1 MCGTG
6 SAEPFRDD
14 SEEKNTHGRKTAGS
28 LEYQGIT
35 LMMDGIYGKEGHP
48 FSNLKPEV
56 WQRML
61 AGEPPFEKIDYLL
74 FSHAHPD
81 HFSPEMTL
89 EFLRRRSVKG
99 VFLPYTRT
107 VRESGLADYLRER
120 RIPCVPLSE
129 QTDHAAYRIEPEITV
144 RAFKTKHLD
153 KKYEHVRHFCYLISF
168 GGKNVLFTADVDY
181 TTEDFDTIRN
191 LPLRAVFVNPLFF
204 SVLRWGRYFH
214 GQLNTQC
221 YCIYHVPFSEDDSLR
236 MRPVLA
242 HNMVEWPPEKQETL
256 VLCDAFQHIDL

>member
-1 MCGTG
+1 
-6 SAEPFRDD
+6 
-14 SEEKNTHGRKTAGS
+14 
-28 LEYQGIT
+28 
-35 LMMDGIYGKEGHP
+35 
-48 FSNLKPEV
+48 
-56 WQRML
+56 ML

-242 HNMVEWPPEKQETL
+242 HDLVEWPPEKQETF

>member
-1 MCGTG
+1 M
-6 SAEPFRDD
+6 
-14 SEEKNTHGRKTAGS
+14 
-28 LEYQGIT
+28 
-35 LMMDGIYGKEGHP
+35 
-48 FSNLKPEV
+48 
-56 WQRML
+56 
-61 AGEPPFEKIDYLL
+61 
-74 FSHAHPD
+74 
-81 HFSPEMTL
+81 

-242 HNMVEWPPEKQETL
+242 HNMVEWPPEKQETF

>member
-1 MCGTG
+1 
-6 SAEPFRDD
+6 
-14 SEEKNTHGRKTAGS
+14 
-28 LEYQGIT
+28 
-35 LMMDGIYGKEGHP
+35 
-48 FSNLKPEV
+48 
-56 WQRML
+56 ML

-242 HNMVEWPPEKQETL
+242 HELVEWPPEKQETF

>member
-1 MCGTG
+1 MIRRKRTPMG
-6 SAEPFRDD
+6 
-14 SEEKNTHGRKTAGS
+14 EKLRVTLIANAGLL

-99 VFLPYTRT
+99 VFLPDTRT
-107 VRESGLADYLRER
+107 VRESGLADYLREQR
-120 RIPCVPLSE
+120 VPCVPLSS
-129 QTDHAAYRIEPEITV
+129 QTDHASYRIEPEITV
-144 RAFKTKHLD
+144 RAFETKHLD
-153 KKYEHVRHFCYLISF
+153 KKFQGVCHFCYLISF
-168 GGKNVLFTADVDY
+168 GEKNVLFTADVDY
-181 TTEDFDTIRN
+181 TTEDFDAIRSI
-191 LPLRAVFVNPLFF
+191 PLRAVFVNPLFF
-204 SVLRWGRYFH
+204 GVLRRGKFFH
-214 GQLNTQC
+214 GQLNTKSI
-221 YCIYHVPFSEDDSLR
+221 CIYHVPFSEDDSLR

>member
-1 MCGTG
+1 MIRRKRTPMG
-6 SAEPFRDD
+6 
-14 SEEKNTHGRKTAGS
+14 EKLRVTLIANAGLL

-107 VRESGLADYLRER
+107 VRESGLADYLWER

-242 HNMVEWPPEKQETL
+242 HNMVEWPPEKQETI